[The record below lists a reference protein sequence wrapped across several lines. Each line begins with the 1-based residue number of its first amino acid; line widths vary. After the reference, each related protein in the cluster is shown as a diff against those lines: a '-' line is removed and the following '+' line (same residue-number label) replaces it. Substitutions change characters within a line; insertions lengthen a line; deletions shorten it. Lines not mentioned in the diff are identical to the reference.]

1 MKLDSVHYCED
12 KGMPSEWRVDG
23 CQLGDVNLIV
33 GKNASGK
40 SKILRA
46 INLISNLLSGDQSL
60 KSDRILREWILTFN
74 SHSPDDKQ
82 VYVLTVDN
90 GTVVEEMLTI
100 GSKIYLNRNKSGEGK
115 IWAKKLNVDIDFQTP
130 IDEIAALK
138 RRDTI
143 QHPFFEN
150 IYIWAST
157 LRYYQFGTDLGRS
170 VFALVKSIKKQS
182 LRKEIDFKDTEQVI
196 GIFKLG
202 EEELGTPFIEAIKS
216 DMSSVDYQIDDV
228 GTKTPAIFLENE
240 TEEFIDRKP
249 ECLYVKENDLRQ
261 KTEQY
266 SMSQG
271 MFRALSLI
279 IQVNYSLLSG
289 KYSCILIDDIGE
301 GLDFERSSS
310 MIKLLI
316 NKAKSGLVQLIMT
329 SNDRFIMNGVPL
341 EFWSVIERQTGLA
354 KLHNI
359 NNSKQIF
366 DDFKFTGL
374 NNFDFFASQFYVE
387 GFRNEE
393 SINQ

>member
-46 INLISNLLSGDQSL
+46 INLISNLLSGDQNL
-60 KSDRILREWILTFN
+60 KSDRILKEWILTFN

-90 GTVVEEMLTI
+90 GTVVEETLTI
-100 GSKIYLNRNKSGEGK
+100 GGKIYLNRNKSGEGK

-150 IYIWAST
+150 IYTWAST
-157 LRYYQFGTDLGRS
+157 SRYYQFGTDLGRS
-170 VFALVKSIKKQS
+170 VFALVKSIKKES
-182 LRKEIDFKDTEQVI
+182 LRKKIDFKDTEQVI

-216 DMSSVDYQIDDV
+216 DMSSIGYQIDDV

-271 MFRALSLI
+271 MFRALYLI
-279 IQVNYSLLSG
+279 IQVNYSLLSR
-289 KYSCILIDDIGE
+289 KPSCILIDDIGE

-310 MIKLLI
+310 MIQLLI
-316 NKAKSGLVQLIMT
+316 DKAK
-329 SNDRFIMNGVPL
+329 
-341 EFWSVIERQTGLA
+341 TG
-354 KLHNI
+354 
-359 NNSKQIF
+359 
-366 DDFKFTGL
+366 
-374 NNFDFFASQFYVE
+374 
-387 GFRNEE
+387 
-393 SINQ
+393 